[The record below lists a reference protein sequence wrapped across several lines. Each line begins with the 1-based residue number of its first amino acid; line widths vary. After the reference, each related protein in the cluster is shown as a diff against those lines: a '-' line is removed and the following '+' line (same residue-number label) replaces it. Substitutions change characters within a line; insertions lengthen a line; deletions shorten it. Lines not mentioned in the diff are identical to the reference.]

1 MVMYE
6 GLDERLESKD
16 IDIFKK
22 AFEEEI
28 LTTYEFTLKNFKGY
42 SPYKFMTALKTRYEP
57 RYNNLK
63 KAKILSLKIK

>member
-1 MVMYE
+1 MVMHE

-22 AFEEEI
+22 AFEEEV

-42 SPYKFMTALKTRYEP
+42 SPCVFVKNLIAQYQQRYDNLMKTGMPFFR
-57 RYNNLK
+57 N
-63 KAKILSLKIK
+63 